1 MMSYIF
7 YLLSNLFYY
16 TEKKEKIDDFEDDYK
31 IINHI
36 NVNDITYVKLNPPE
50 VKKPLIFDKVD
61 IRNLNNLQLQCILNV
76 KLKHTPLTEKKYVFE
91 TRHPV
96 LREILSR
103 RKKDADK
110 LITSSSEQ
118 NINI

>member
-1 MMSYIF
+1 MSYIF

-36 NVNDITYVKLNPPE
+36 NVNDITSVKLKPPE

-61 IRNLNNLQLQCILNV
+61 IRNLN
-76 KLKHTPLTEKKYVFE
+76 TPLTEKKYVFE